1 MFLLGRVPLPDD
13 LLQMVLGELDLVGQ
27 LLLEL
32 LEVAGLEPRLGEE
45 IMMLMITN
53 NDEKGKDNDD
63 AKRFSN
69 LESQP
74 EGPPGP
80 GLADHVASDRPLG
93 HEQTHLV
100 LPQPVADKYK

>member
-32 LEVAGLEPRLGEE
+32 LEVTGLEPRLREG
-45 IMMLMITN
+45 IMMMMITN
-53 NDEKGKDNDD
+53 DNDKDNDD
-63 AKRFSN
+63 VKRFSN

-74 EGPPGP
+74 ERPPGP

-100 LPQPVADKYK
+100 LPQPVAE

>member
-1 MFLLGRVPLPDD
+1 
-13 LLQMVLGELDLVGQ
+13 
-27 LLLEL
+27 
-32 LEVAGLEPRLGEE
+32 
-45 IMMLMITN
+45 MMMS
-53 NDEKGKDNDD
+53 KK
-63 AKRFSN
+63 FSN

-100 LPQPVADKYK
+100 LPQPVADKYKYKYE

>member
-1 MFLLGRVPLPDD
+1 
-13 LLQMVLGELDLVGQ
+13 
-27 LLLEL
+27 
-32 LEVAGLEPRLGEE
+32 
-45 IMMLMITN
+45 MMMS
-53 NDEKGKDNDD
+53 KK
-63 AKRFSN
+63 FSN

-100 LPQPVADKYK
+100 LPQPVADKYKYKYDKYEQVHIYPASSTCCRSSWHSTHVWPPAS

>member
-45 IMMLMITN
+45 IMTVIANN
-53 NDEKGKDNDD
+53 NDKGKKTMMMSRGFRTLR
-63 AKRFSN
+63 A
-69 LESQP
+69 SQR
-74 EGPPGP
+74 
-80 GLADHVASDRPLG
+80 DHQG
-93 HEQTHLV
+93 QV
-100 LPQPVADKYK
+100 LPIM

>member
-1 MFLLGRVPLPDD
+1 MLLLGRVPLSDD

-32 LEVAGLEPRLGEE
+32 LEVARLEPRLGGE
-45 IMMLMITN
+45 MLMMITN
-53 NDEKGKDNDD
+53 NNDNDNYD
-63 AKRFSN
+63 VKRFPN
-69 LESQP
+69 LEGQP
-74 EGPPGP
+74 ERPPGP

-100 LPQPVADKYK
+100 LPQPVAD